1 MKKKWCFALIYVLL
15 FSGCMPWVRYKEVN
29 FLPKMPIKVEL
40 EGNPEFNHNGYYYRD
55 RVGEYSESQ
64 REPWKE
70 LAQSYYLH
78 Y

>member
-1 MKKKWCFALIYVLL
+1 MKKKWCFALMYVLL

-55 RVGEYSESQ
+55 SVGEYSESQ
-64 REPWKE
+64 REPW
-70 LAQSYYLH
+70 
-78 Y
+78 